1 MSDEDESE
9 VDSEN
14 DNSNDDSDDNESK
27 NDDDGISLI
36 NQEKENKVNEDIDL
50 INDIFKYIDQVTK
63 RITNKLSL
71 DNQISSQQLIND
83 NINQELLPIYDKKST
98 NNNMQHQHLSWSQY
112 EDLNEAERAM
122 LLEKAIMVLSNENE
136 LENTNTNTN
145 NSKNPRRGMKNNH

>member
-1 MSDEDESE
+1 MSDDEDESE

-14 DNSNDDSDDNESK
+14 DSSNDDSDDNESK
-27 NDDDGISLI
+27 NDDNDISLI
-36 NQEKENKVNEDIDL
+36 NQEKENKVNEDIDI
-50 INDIFKYIDQVTK
+50 INDIFSYIDQVTK

-71 DNQISSQQLIND
+71 ENQISSQRLIDD
-83 NINQELLPIYDKKST
+83 NINQELLPTYDKKSS

-122 LLEKAIMVLSNENE
+122 LLEKAIMVLSSENE
-136 LENTNTNTN
+136 LENTNNN